1 MTWCKGPHAYVTGRA
16 GHRISGCIH
25 CGYDP
30 SRFTHWFL
38 DRLRRRR
45 RLQRAL
51 SARRARHAASHERIE

>member
-16 GHRISGCIH
+16 GHRISGCIQ

-30 SRFTHWFL
+30 DKFTHWFL

-45 RLQRAL
+45 RLCRAL
-51 SARRARHAASHERIE
+51 AARRARRAASPARGE